1 MSGGMI
7 MSKNKAAKE
16 ANERFKMEVANEL
29 GLNLSKE
36 GANLSAKEA
45 GRIGGRMVK
54 KMIEEYKKNMK

>member
-1 MSGGMI
+1 
-7 MSKNKAAKE
+7 MSKNKEAKT

-29 GLNLSKE
+29 GLNLSKT
-36 GANLSAKEA
+36 NMSDLSPQET

>member
-1 MSGGMI
+1 
-7 MSKNKAAKE
+7 MSKKNEAKA

-29 GLNLSKE
+29 GLNLNKIS
-36 GANLSAKEA
+36 LSELSPRET